1 MIPASVS
8 ASALAG
14 RHVLVTRPAGQATG
28 LCDALAAEGA
38 TATAIPTIRIEDPPD
53 GSSLSKAARELSRY
67 DWVLLTSANGVW
79 RLARAAER
87 ESTLDDFRRARIGVI
102 GPATA
107 EEVARWGG
115 TPSVIP
121 ETYQAEGL
129 VDALLA
135 GETGGVAGARVLLA
149 GAREARSVLPEAL
162 AAAGARVDV
171 VVAYSTVVERG
182 GERALVDLL
191 DRKALDW
198 VTFTASSAV
207 KAYVDLVG
215 TRTAGARVAVIG
227 PITAATAEEL
237 GLSVAVQAVRHTTAG
252 LVEALI
258 EDACRAGGS

>member
-1 MIPASVS
+1 
-8 ASALAG
+8 
-14 RHVLVTRPAGQATG
+14 
-28 LCDALAAEGA
+28 
-38 TATAIPTIRIEDPPD
+38 
-53 GSSLSKAARELSRY
+53 
-67 DWVLLTSANGVW
+67 
-79 RLARAAER
+79 
-87 ESTLDDFRRARIGVI
+87 VI

-107 EEVARWGG
+107 AAVARWGG
-115 TPSVIP
+115 TASVIP
-121 ETYQAEGL
+121 ETYRAEGL

-162 AAAGARVDV
+162 VAAGAKVDV

-227 PITAATAEEL
+227 PITAETAEEL
-237 GLSVAVQAVRHTTAG
+237 GLAVAVQAVRYTTAG
-252 LVEALI
+252 LVEALV